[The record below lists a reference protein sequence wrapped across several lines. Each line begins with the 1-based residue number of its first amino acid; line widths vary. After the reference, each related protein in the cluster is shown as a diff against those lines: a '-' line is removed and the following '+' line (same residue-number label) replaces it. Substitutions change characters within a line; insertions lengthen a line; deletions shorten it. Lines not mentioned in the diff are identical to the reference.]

1 LSGGRWASSGGL
13 WFAIPGRSGGL
24 YGFGLRGAAS
34 LLLGENSVP
43 VGRAEIDVDVPDPVG
58 REGEELGV
66 AELVAGRSGDLVEH
80 EGCVVLCI
88 LKTLSTSEL
97 CHSDSIG

>member
-1 LSGGRWASSGGL
+1 MGLLRWITVRHTRA
-13 WFAIPGRSGGL
+13 AAAA

-34 LLLGENSVP
+34 LLLDENAVP

-58 REGEELGV
+58 REGEGLGV
-66 AELVAGRSGDLVEH
+66 AELVAGRGGDLVEH
-80 EGCVVLCI
+80 EGCVALCI

-97 CHSDSIG
+97 CHSDIIG